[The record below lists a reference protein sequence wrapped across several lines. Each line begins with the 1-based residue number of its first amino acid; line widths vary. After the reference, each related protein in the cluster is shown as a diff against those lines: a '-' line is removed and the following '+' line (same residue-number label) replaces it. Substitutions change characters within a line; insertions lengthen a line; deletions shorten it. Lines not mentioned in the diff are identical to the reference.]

1 MSFSKKYLKETS
13 EICKLMDPD
22 LIEKMATSVAEVRDS
37 GGRMFFVGSGGGAGH
52 ASHAVCDFRKI
63 SNLECYTPTDN
74 VSELSARVN
83 DDGWDTSYVNWL
95 KVSKFCEK
103 DALFVF
109 SVGGGSEEK
118 EISVNLV
125 NCIKLAN
132 EKGSKVF
139 GVVGRDG
146 GFTRKSSDL
155 VVVVP
160 TMDND
165 LVTPH
170 TEGWQA
176 VLWHLIVSH
185 PKVAQNEMKWE
196 STK

>member
-1 MSFSKKYLKETS
+1 
-13 EICKLMDPD
+13 
-22 LIEKMATSVAEVRDS
+22 MA
-37 GGRMFFVGSGGGAGH
+37 
-52 ASHAVCDFRKI
+52 
-63 SNLECYTPTDN
+63 
-74 VSELSARVN
+74 
-83 DDGWDTSYVNWL
+83 
-95 KVSKFCEK
+95 
-103 DALFVF
+103 
-109 SVGGGSEEK
+109 
-118 EISVNLV
+118 
-125 NCIKLAN
+125 KLAN

-139 GVVGRDG
+139 GVVGQMAVLQ
-146 GFTRKSSDL
+146 KNLVL

-176 VLWHLIVSH
+176 VIWHLIVSH